1 MISFSMKCLYLM
13 REALR
18 CQQRGHH
25 RSSEVHDHVP
35 DEGCTQTAIRRPQT
49 HSDAIERHSGALR
62 GNPGQSAS
70 LRALLDLLQRKL
82 EKLYLANE
90 LHVFE
95 CLNLV
100 TFRSMDHHHLAVVQV
115 RDLLRAL
122 HDRGRI
128 RCEDVPD
135 EGGTQR
141 SSEKSSEVIKR
152 GGQVTDDG
160 GNRRPSERSSGVIK
174 RGGQVTD
181 DGGNW
186 RSSERSSG
194 AIKRGGQVTDDGGN
208 RRSSERSSGVIK
220 RGGQVPDDG
229 GTQRVISAN
238 QRPSQMHSESR

>member
-160 GNRRPSERSSGVIK
+160 GNRRPSERSSEVIK

-186 RSSERSSG
+186 
-194 AIKRGGQVTDDGGN
+194 
-208 RRSSERSSGVIK
+208 RSSERSSGVIK